1 MAAQLE
7 IYDRDGTV
15 IQVVAAT
22 QDEQD
27 ETKWHLAESVA
38 LEPSAAESAVLRF
51 GNGTSQRVPA
61 SVFAARVPIDTL
73 VSDVPG
79 TPDPDDP
86 AEPVNSL

>member
-22 QDEQD
+22 QDEHD
-27 ETKWHLAESVA
+27 ESKWHLAESVA
-38 LEPSAAESAVLRF
+38 LGPSGAESAVLRF
-51 GNGTSQRVPA
+51 GDGTSQRVPA
-61 SVFAARVPIDTL
+61 SVFAGHAPIDTL

-79 TPDPDDP
+79 TPVPDDP
-86 AEPVNSL
+86 PDPVDSL